1 MAVVFGLIWRPIV
14 AVFKLL
20 VWMLSATSLYLRK
33 CTTHLTRLD
42 STRFGVYGSRYA
54 TTSRS
59 SNMATVGEGADDKL
73 VEKIA
78 KNVVQNVKTKEVR
91 HMSFQKK
98 KKKLFFLY
106 HCISLLNFLRAWSC
120 LLLYIPRITNSD
132 TVVS

>member
-91 HMSFQKK
+91 HTSFQKK
-98 KKKLFFLY
+98 KKQTIFPVPLYFVIKFSKGLELF
-106 HCISLLNFLRAWSC
+106 A
-120 LLLYIPRITNSD
+120 
-132 TVVS
+132 TVHPQNNKF